1 MREIYHSER
10 IFNNWFKKADSEGI
24 KGLNREFSNITLQ
37 FIKDMVLGVNISKAS
52 KRGARSKKRLNTLRQ
67 KVSFVFSQLQKRG
80 IPNIKKITKE
90 SLHQLFDD
98 MRTGVLSNR
107 SGKPYLSAGDYVK
120 DFKVFWHWYQKVSKE
135 KKDLIIDLTED
146 LDRRGEKPKFVFFT
160 KEEFEEM
167 LKSAS
172 RDLQI
177 IMVVLFDAGCR
188 VTELLNIQIKDF
200 GNDFKELTIKEESAK
215 TFGRKIKLMFCSEQI
230 KNYVKELNLKSED
243 YLIKKSSSMANREL
257 RTVGKKV
264 LGEERVKEKNL
275 TMYDFRHSSACFWV
289 VRYKS
294 ESALK
299 YRFGWRKS
307 EMIHYYT
314 EFLGMTDTIN
324 EGDLYIDVTKTELE
338 KDNLKIKEQ
347 MKNVLNDLGF
357 LKEFLRKSGDKKLIE
372 FLEKEKAI
380 C

>member
-357 LKEFLRKSGDKKLIE
+357 LKEYLRQSGDKKLVE
-372 FLEKEKAI
+372 FLEKEGAI
-380 C
+380 L

>member
-324 EGDLYIDVTKTELE
+324 EGDLYINVTKTELE

-357 LKEFLRKSGDKKLIE
+357 LKEYLRQSGDKKLVE
-372 FLEKEKAI
+372 FLEKENAL

>member
-357 LKEFLRKSGDKKLIE
+357 LKEYLRQSGDKKLVE
-372 FLEKEKAI
+372 FLEKENAL

>member
-1 MREIYHSER
+1 
-10 IFNNWFKKADSEGI
+10 
-24 KGLNREFSNITLQ
+24 
-37 FIKDMVLGVNISKAS
+37 
-52 KRGARSKKRLNTLRQ
+52 
-67 KVSFVFSQLQKRG
+67 
-80 IPNIKKITKE
+80 
-90 SLHQLFDD
+90 
-98 MRTGVLSNR
+98 
-107 SGKPYLSAGDYVK
+107 
-120 DFKVFWHWYQKVSKE
+120 
-135 KKDLIIDLTED
+135 
-146 LDRRGEKPKFVFFT
+146 
-160 KEEFEEM
+160 M

-177 IMVVLFDAGCR
+177 IMIVLFDAGCR

-324 EGDLYIDVTKTELE
+324 EGDLYINVTKTELE

-357 LKEFLRKSGDKKLIE
+357 LKEYLRQSGDKKLVE
-372 FLEKEKAI
+372 FLEKENAL

>member
-135 KKDLIIDLTED
+135 KNDLISDLTED

-324 EGDLYIDVTKTELE
+324 EGDLYINVTKTELE

-357 LKEFLRKSGDKKLIE
+357 LKEYLRQSGDKKLVE
-372 FLEKEKAI
+372 FLEKENAL

>member
-177 IMVVLFDAGCR
+177 IMIVLFDAGCR

-324 EGDLYIDVTKTELE
+324 EGDLYINVTKTELE

-357 LKEFLRKSGDKKLIE
+357 LKEYLRQSGDKKLVE
-372 FLEKEKAI
+372 FLEKENAL